1 MIRLLLI
8 GLIALLSFGGPPVIA
23 QKIFD
28 EGIDKSFKG
37 GEEAFAR
44 YLGAHLQYPAEARAN
59 GIMGLCV
66 VAFKVGC
73 GNKPNDFLFKTK
85 LDFGIEDEV
94 RRMIS
99 STEDQW
105 LACGQRDTLRWM
117 NFKIAFT
124 INGLYKS
131 PDAFLVLT
139 AKGHVS
145 GVSDERLIKDLEWAV
160 EKDNT
165 TKARE
170 ILTLLVM
177 RFPYNQE
184 YRKSLI
190 ELSKK

>member
-1 MIRLLLI
+1 MSRLLLI
-8 GLIALLSFGGPPVIA
+8 GLIAILSFGGHTVIA

-44 YLGAHLQYPAEARAN
+44 FLGSHLRYPAEARTN

-73 GNKPNDFLFKTK
+73 ENKPNEFLFKTK

-99 STEDQW
+99 STQGQW
-105 LACGQRDTLRWM
+105 LPCAERDTLRWM

-131 PDAFLVLT
+131 PDAFLVFT

-145 GVSDERLIKDLEWAV
+145 GVSDERLLKDLEWAM
-160 EKDNT
+160 EKEKT

-184 YRKSLI
+184 YRKALI